1 MLFKVFFSPPAD
13 WAHGHGAVVRPNHRG
28 DVPEDLLVS
37 LDIALRDHKSSN
49 TRRFAFYDEN
59 ILSWKVLGK
68 FNMTFYRYRRAQP
81 CRGPRSWAP

>member
-1 MLFKVFFSPPAD
+1 MYFRLNRPKVTTNVVQSFPFSPPAH
-13 WAHGHGAVVRPNHRG
+13 WAHGHSAVVRPDHRG

-59 ILSWKVLGK
+59 ILS
-68 FNMTFYRYRRAQP
+68 
-81 CRGPRSWAP
+81 